1 MNLFVPGAFKINTVA
16 KIVEFYFTSFCFKLL
31 PSNETENRDC
41 VWHMLD
47 SPPFGSIVCTSFE
60 PYIPLRNDERK
71 NSPKQMGFFH
81 DRQINGSLFL
91 MTGWIAGKV
100 ACHNMLQQ
108 SGFLVCLVFFL
119 RFVPLLVLV
128 PLETCWSGN
137 TTLLSTLLQIRLF
150 TLSVGSFV
158 RPSEVGDCRAPSI
171 HSSTTNQPLQT
182 FWPNKRK
189 EEMKVTKMLTLS

>member
-16 KIVEFYFTSFCFKLL
+16 KIFDFYFTSFCLKLL

-47 SPPFGSIVCTSFE
+47 TPFLSDRSYVPRLNHIYRSEMTRE
-60 PYIPLRNDERK
+60 K
-71 NSPKQMGFFH
+71 KQSKTNGLLSWQTNKRQLVSYDWLDSWQSCMPQYAATKRFFGLFGFF
-81 DRQINGSLFL
+81 I
-91 MTGWIAGKV
+91 
-100 ACHNMLQQ
+100 
-108 SGFLVCLVFFL
+108 
-119 RFVPLLVLV
+119 RFVPLVVLV

-158 RPSEVGDCRAPSI
+158 RPSQVGDCRAPSI

-182 FWPNKRK
+182 FWPKKGKKKWR
-189 EEMKVTKMLTLS
+189 